1 MAILNPYLSF
11 KNNAREAMEFYQS
24 VFGGTLD
31 VSTFGDI
38 PGMAEDPAEADLVMH
53 SQLTTADGF
62 TIMGSDTPDRM
73 PYSAPAGVTMSI
85 SGDEESKLEGFWN
98 ALADGGQ
105 VTMPLDTP
113 PWGGKFGMLVDRYG
127 VPWMIN
133 VNAAAAA

>member
-1 MAILNPYLSF
+1 
-11 KNNAREAMEFYQS
+11 
-24 VFGGTLD
+24 
-31 VSTFGDI
+31 
-38 PGMAEDPAEADLVMH
+38 MAEDPAEAALVMH
-53 SQLTTADGF
+53 SQLTTSDGF

-73 PYSAPAGVTMSI
+73 PYSPPAGVTMSI
-85 SGDEESKLEGFWN
+85 SGDEEAKLEGFWN

-133 VNAAAAA
+133 VNAAPAA